1 MCGALHFN
9 LSDNGGIV
17 VPTNHKLLEDVALLA
32 HILRPVLGMSSFRS
46 IVLKID
52 DTHKLCIRKQLLGK
66 YSFTAYY
73 V

>member
-1 MCGALHFN
+1 MRGALYFN
-9 LSDNGGIV
+9 LSDNEGII
-17 VPTNHKLLEDVALLA
+17 VPSNHQLLEDVALIA
-32 HILRPVLGMSSFRS
+32 HSLRHVLNMSSFRS

-52 DTHKLCIRKQLLGK
+52 DTRKLCIRKQFFGK